1 MQIET
6 TETTNQQEDI
16 MITTEAQYTM
26 FDCTVAELDQIL
38 EGKDYTEVPR
48 MAMSMVSDI
57 QEMIALGL
65 SAETVRRALNRV
77 KYILDHIPAPRV
89 GITI

>member
-1 MQIET
+1 
-6 TETTNQQEDI
+6 

-38 EGKDYTEVPR
+38 EGKDYIEVPR
-48 MAMSMVSDI
+48 MAMSMLSDI
-57 QEMIALGL
+57 QEMLAIGH

-77 KYILDHIPAPRV
+77 KYFLANIPAPRV
-89 GITI
+89 GIAV